1 MSSNNEETFF
11 KPPLLTETELT
22 KLPIFPLPSTV
33 LFPHTFVPL
42 HIFEPRYRVMVSTV
56 IREGGAMGIGM
67 LEPEAEGAAVAVEG
81 DSAKTPLRQIAGAG
95 RIVHYNELAD
105 GRFMILLRGLSRV
118 TLAAELAN
126 ASEPFRR
133 FRTTALSEV
142 EMENKSAMQ
151 AVATLQSC
159 VNQLAVTMTEGGA
172 ELLKAV
178 SMASTPG
185 ALADL
190 LASALIGEPELQ
202 QALLETTQVEKR
214 VDKVVASMAELLLN
228 LPKAEH
234 SDDNLVN

>member
-1 MSSNNEETFF
+1 MSNDNEETFF
-11 KPPLLTETELT
+11 KPPPLTPNELA
-22 KLPIFPLPSTV
+22 KLAVFPLPSTV

-42 HIFEPRYRVMVSTV
+42 HIFEPRYRVMVTTV

-67 LEPEAEGAAVAVEG
+67 LRPGFEASDLGRP
-81 DSAKTPLRQIAGAG
+81 PLQGVAGAG
-95 RIVHYNELAD
+95 RIVHHNELAD
-105 GRFMILLRGLSRV
+105 GRYMILLRGLSRISLDQEI
-118 TLAAELAN
+118 TD

-133 FRTTALSEV
+133 FRTAPLAEV
-142 EMENKSAMQ
+142 EMESKSAMQ

-202 QALLETTQVEKR
+202 QALLETTHVHQR
-214 VDKVVASMAELLLN
+214 VDKVVAAMAELLLN
-228 LPKAEH
+228 LPKVER

>member
-1 MSSNNEETFF
+1 
-11 KPPLLTETELT
+11 
-22 KLPIFPLPSTV
+22 
-33 LFPHTFVPL
+33 
-42 HIFEPRYRVMVSTV
+42 
-56 IREGGAMGIGM
+56 MGIGM
-67 LEPEAEGAAVAVEG
+67 LRSAAAETASDDASVTARP
-81 DSAKTPLRQIAGAG
+81 PLLNVAGAG

-118 TLAAELAN
+118 TLTQEIVADT
-126 ASEPFRR
+126 EPFRR
-133 FRTTALSEV
+133 FRAAALSEV
-142 EMENKSAMQ
+142 DMENKSAMQ

-202 QALLETTQVEKR
+202 QALLETTHVQVR

-228 LPKAEH
+228 LPKVER

>member
-1 MSSNNEETFF
+1 MSDNEETFF
-11 KPPLLTETELT
+11 KPPLLTDTELA

-67 LEPEAEGAAVAVEG
+67 LRSASAETASDDASVTARP
-81 DSAKTPLRQIAGAG
+81 PLLNVAGAG

-118 TLAAELAN
+118 TLTQEIVADT
-126 ASEPFRR
+126 EPFRR
-133 FRTTALSEV
+133 FRAAALSEV
-142 EMENKSAMQ
+142 DMENKSAMQ

-202 QALLETTQVEKR
+202 QALLETTHVQVR

-228 LPKAEH
+228 LPKVER